1 MMNQLGQSM
10 NELNISRNGNNEM
23 QQEMFQYESFCN
35 VLYDYCLVYKY
46 RLTFY
51 NSNNELESEISN
63 PLIINII
70 KINIIIKV
78 IYESYY
84 Q

>member
-35 VLYDYCLVYKY
+35 VLYGG
-46 RLTFY
+46 
-51 NSNNELESEISN
+51 
-63 PLIINII
+63 
-70 KINIIIKV
+70 
-78 IYESYY
+78 
-84 Q
+84 

>member
-1 MMNQLGQSM
+1 MMNQLHESM

-35 VLYDYCLVYKY
+35 VLYGGQGSVSDKLNKH
-46 RLTFY
+46 F
-51 NSNNELESEISN
+51 
-63 PLIINII
+63 
-70 KINIIIKV
+70 
-78 IYESYY
+78 